1 MERIHKILA
10 ITGIRSEYD
19 ILYPVLRELQASN
32 YDLEIVVS
40 GAHLSEQ
47 HGRTEQR
54 ILEDGFK
61 IADRIDTLISTDR
74 LVQRSKGVGMLIQG
88 LTQSVERIKPD
99 LMLVEGDR
107 EESIAT
113 AVVGNYMGVL
123 VLHIGG
129 GDPVYGNA
137 DDPMRFAVSKL
148 AHIHCCLAQSYAD
161 NLLNIGEEDFRVFF
175 TGNPAYANIEQIP
188 VIPKSELLDLLGI
201 DNEKYIVLIN
211 HPLSSEF
218 NDSKIQMESI
228 LLALQEF
235 CIKHDFLVICLPPNS
250 DPGSYEIKKIIENF
264 SENDWFIPKASL
276 PRLEFVNIIR
286 NAFALIGNSSMGL
299 SEAPHYKLPVV
310 NVGNRQKGRLNVGN
324 VEFVSYEKNSIKAA
338 LEKTVF
344 DKQYREKVRT
354 LKNPYGD
361 SSAPLKIRNAIE
373 LVDLKDMKWYIKRKL
388 C

>member
-1 MERIHKILA
+1 MERINKILA

-19 ILYPVLRELQASN
+19 ILYPVLRELQSSN
-32 YDLEIVVS
+32 YDLQIVVS

-54 ILEDGFK
+54 IVEDGFN
-61 IADRIDTLISTDR
+61 IVDRIDTLISTDR
-74 LVQRSKGVGMLIQG
+74 LVQRSKAVGMLIQG

-99 LMLVEGDR
+99 LMIVEGDR

-113 AVVGNYMGVL
+113 AIVGNYMERL

-129 GDPVYGNA
+129 GDPVYGNS

-148 AHIHCCLAQSYAD
+148 AHLHCCLAKEYVD
-161 NLLNIGEEDFRVFF
+161 NLLKIGEEDFRVFF
-175 TGNPAYANIEQIP
+175 VGNPAYANIDQVPI
-188 VIPKSELLDLLGI
+188 IPKAELIDILGI
-201 DNEKYIVLIN
+201 NNKKYVVLIN
-211 HPLSSEF
+211 HPMSSEI

-228 LLALQEF
+228 LLALQGF
-235 CIKHDFLVICLPPNS
+235 CKKYDFQVICLPPNS
-250 DPGSYEIKKIIENF
+250 DPGSYEMKKIIENF
-264 SENDWFIPKASL
+264 SKNEWLFPMTSL

-286 NAFALIGNSSMGL
+286 NTSALIGNSSMGL

-324 VEFVSYEKNSIKAA
+324 VEFVSYEKNKIISA
-338 LEKTVF
+338 LEKAVF
-344 DKQYREKVRT
+344 DEQYREKVRN
-354 LKNPYGD
+354 LENPYGD
-361 SSAPLKIRNAIE
+361 SSAPLKIRNAIN
-373 LVDLKDMKWYIKRKL
+373 LVDLNDKKWYVKQKL

>member
-1 MERIHKILA
+1 VERINKILA

-19 ILYPVLRELQASN
+19 ILYPVLRELQSSN
-32 YDLEIVVS
+32 YDLQIVVS

-54 ILEDGFK
+54 IVEDGFN
-61 IADRIDTLISTDR
+61 IVDRIDTLISTDR
-74 LVQRSKGVGMLIQG
+74 LVQRSKAVGMLIQG

-99 LMLVEGDR
+99 LMIVEGDR

-113 AVVGNYMGVL
+113 AIVGNYMERL

-129 GDPVYGNA
+129 GDPVYGNS

-148 AHIHCCLAQSYAD
+148 AHLHCCLAKEYVD
-161 NLLNIGEEDFRVFF
+161 NLLKIGEEDFRVFF
-175 TGNPAYANIEQIP
+175 VGNPAYANIDQVPI
-188 VIPKSELLDLLGI
+188 IPKAELIDILGI
-201 DNEKYIVLIN
+201 NNKKYVVLIN
-211 HPLSSEF
+211 HPMSSEI

-228 LLALQEF
+228 LLALQGF
-235 CIKHDFLVICLPPNS
+235 CKKYDFQVICLPPNS
-250 DPGSYEIKKIIENF
+250 DPGSYEMKKIIENF
-264 SENDWFIPKASL
+264 SKNEWLFPMTSL

-286 NAFALIGNSSMGL
+286 NTSALIGNSSMGL

-324 VEFVSYEKNSIKAA
+324 VEFVSYEKNKIISA
-338 LEKTVF
+338 LEKAVF
-344 DKQYREKVRT
+344 DEQYREKVRN
-354 LKNPYGD
+354 LENPYGD
-361 SSAPLKIRNAIE
+361 SSAPLKIRNAIN
-373 LVDLKDMKWYIKRKL
+373 LVDLNDKKWYVKQKL